1 MTRPP
6 FRKIGICMKRLRD
19 QSPEPERQLF
29 DHLQQKGSRILLD
42 EESSR
47 LAGRDK
53 PDFQG
58 NHLPDDL
65 DLVIVLGGDGTLLSA
80 ARNLPNPQVPL
91 LGINFGSLGFLT
103 VIPRDQMLSMLDDV
117 YAGRF
122 RIEERMRLLVEVHR
136 EGQLRESFH
145 ALNDAVINYGA
156 FARIIDLKVFV
167 DDQFLTNYRSDGL
180 IVSTPT
186 GSTAYALSAGGPIL
200 VPHTRSLILAPICP
214 HTLTHR
220 PIVLDGSN
228 TILIEVA
235 GGGNVV
241 LTVDGQTG
249 VSLARDDRV
258 RVRQSAL
265 VTRLVIPE
273 TVVFFEILRQKL
285 KWGER

>member
-1 MTRPP
+1 MPKPP
-6 FRKIGICMKRLRD
+6 FRKIGICMKSLRD
-19 QSPEPERQLF
+19 QSPEPVLQLF
-29 DHLQQKGSRILLD
+29 DYLEQKGLRICLD
-42 EESSR
+42 EEATR
-47 LAGRDK
+47 LLGRGQPCIQGDHWPAG
-53 PDFQG
+53 
-58 NHLPDDL
+58 L
-65 DLVIVLGGDGTLLSA
+65 DLVIVLGGDGTLLSI
-80 ARNLPNPQVPL
+80 ARNLPDPKTPI

-103 VIPRDQMLSMLDDV
+103 VIPRDQMRAMLDDLF
-117 YAGRF
+117 AGRF
-122 RIEERMRLLVEVHR
+122 RIEDRMRLQVEVHR
-136 EGQLRESFH
+136 EGRLRESFS

-167 DDQFLTNYRSDGL
+167 DGQFLTNYRSDGL

-200 VPHTRSLILAPICP
+200 VPSTRSLILAPICP

-220 PIVLDGSN
+220 PIVLDGTSA
-228 TILIEVA
+228 ILIEVA

-249 VSLARDDRV
+249 ISLAREDQV
-258 RVRQSAL
+258 RVRQSDQ

-273 TVVFFEILRQKL
+273 QVVFFDILRQKL